1 MSDRSSE
8 HRAKDAAHDHSDGQ
22 AADGKADTGTTR
34 RDKGR
39 MVAVQA
45 GAYAMMV
52 PWG

>member
-1 MSDRSSE
+1 MSDRSNE
-8 HRAKDAAHDHSDGQ
+8 HRPPDGPRDHAAGPAVPTEAQPAPSKRE
-22 AADGKADTGTTR
+22 KA
-34 RDKGR
+34 R